1 LATASQADVRKH
13 IAAGKVAPIY
23 LLLGADE
30 AAKIALAGEF
40 LELVEADLRA
50 FNVDRLYGGETTGA
64 EVVDAAR
71 TLPMMV
77 PRRVVLLLH
86 AERLLNPKS
95 LNARKES
102 DATTKDLETLE
113 SYVKAPVDTCCLVL
127 VADGLD
133 GRRSLTRQ
141 LMSKAIVVEC
151 EGLRSAVEAEKWV
164 RDQAAHEGLTID
176 TRTARLVVSRVGTRK
191 RHPKDNDPPPD
202 TSRLRSD
209 MQRLLLYAAG
219 RKAITGA
226 DVMEVIGPA
235 TSEDDWGVTRAIE
248 RGSAGDALR
257 ELGLMMDN
265 GAVPYMILGQLA
277 WFVRTK
283 VPAPK
288 VSSAVEAVFRTD
300 LAIKTSAGDPRA
312 LLERLVV
319 ELCGR

>member
-1 LATASQADVRKH
+1 LAAASQADVRKQ

-23 LLLGADE
+23 VLLGPDE

-40 LELVEADLRA
+40 LELVEQDLRA
-50 FNVDRLYGGETTGA
+50 FNVDRLYGGETTGV

-86 AERLLNPKS
+86 AEQLLTPK
-95 LNARKES
+95 KENEAS
-102 DATTKDLETLE
+102 VRDLETLE
-113 SYVKAPVDTCCLVL
+113 SYVKSPVDTSCLVL
-127 VADGLD
+127 VAEAVDK
-133 GRRSLTRQ
+133 RRSLTRQ
-141 LMSKAIVVEC
+141 LLSKATVVEC
-151 EGLRSAVEAEKWV
+151 AGPADAVEAAKWV
-164 RDQAAHEGLTID
+164 KDRVAKDGMTID
-176 TRTARLVVSRVGTRK
+176 ARAARLVADRVG
-191 RHPKDNDPPPD
+191 PD
-202 TSRLRSD
+202 VSRLRAD
-209 MQRLLLYAAG
+209 VERLVLYAAG
-219 RKAITGA
+219 NKAITEA
-226 DVMEVIGPA
+226 DVKEIVAPA
-235 TSEDDWGVTRAIE
+235 TSQDDWGVTRAIE

-288 VSSAVEAVFRTD
+288 VTAAVEAVFRTD
-300 LAIKTSAGDPRA
+300 LAIKTSAGDPRT

-319 ELCGR
+319 ELCGK

>member
-1 LATASQADVRKH
+1 MAAASQADVRKQ

-40 LELVEADLRA
+40 LELVDTDLRA

-64 EVVDAAR
+64 QVVDAAR

-86 AERLLNPKS
+86 AERLFTPKKDS
-95 LNARKES
+95 EATAR
-102 DATTKDLETLE
+102 DLETLE
-113 SYVKAPVDTCCLVL
+113 SYVTAPVDTCCLVL
-127 VADGLD
+127 VAEAVDK
-133 GRRSLTRQ
+133 RRSLTRQ
-141 LMSKAIVVEC
+141 LYAKTTVVEC
-151 EGLRSAVEAEKWV
+151 TGVASAVEAEKWV
-164 RDQAAHEGLTID
+164 RDRVAQQGLAID
-176 TRTARLVVSRVGTRK
+176 SRAARLIVERVGTRK
-191 RHPKDNDPPPD
+191 RYPGDRNPPPD
-202 TSRLRSD
+202 ISRLRSD
-209 MQRLLLYAAG
+209 MDRLLLYAAD
-219 RKAITGA
+219 RKAITEA
-226 DVMEVIGPA
+226 DVKEVVGPA
-235 TSEDDWGVTRAIE
+235 GSEDDWAVTNAIE

-257 ELGLMMDN
+257 ELGLLMDN

-300 LAIKTSAGDPRA
+300 LAIKTSAGDPRV

>member
-1 LATASQADVRKH
+1 MAAASQADVRKH

-40 LELVEADLRA
+40 LELVESDLRA

-64 EVVDAAR
+64 EVVDSAR
-71 TLPMMV
+71 TLPMMA

-86 AERLLNPKS
+86 AERLLNPK
-95 LNARKES
+95 KEN
-102 DATTKDLETLE
+102 DATARDLETLE

-127 VADGLD
+127 VAEAVDK
-133 GRRSLTRQ
+133 RRALTRQ
-141 LMSKAIVVEC
+141 LLAKATIVEC
-151 EGLRSAVEAEKWV
+151 MGPADAVEAAKWV
-164 RDQAAHEGLTID
+164 KDRVAKEGMTID
-176 TRTARLVVSRVGTRK
+176 ARAARLVADRVG
-191 RHPKDNDPPPD
+191 PD
-202 TSRLRSD
+202 VSRLRAD
-209 MQRLLLYAAG
+209 VERLVLYAAG
-219 RKAITGA
+219 NTAISEA
-226 DVMEVIGPA
+226 DVQQIVAPA
-235 TSEDDWGVTRAIE
+235 TSHDDWGVTRAIE

-257 ELGLMMDN
+257 ELALMMDN

>member
-1 LATASQADVRKH
+1 MAAASQSDVRKQ

-23 LLLGADE
+23 LLIGADE

-40 LELVEADLRA
+40 LELVETDLRA

-86 AERLLNPKS
+86 AERLLNPK
-95 LNARKES
+95 KDS
-102 DATTKDLETLE
+102 DATERDLETLE
-113 SYVKAPVDTCCLVL
+113 SYVKGPIDTCCLVL
-127 VADGLD
+127 VAAGVDK
-133 GRRSLTRQ
+133 RRSLTRQ
-141 LMSKAIVVEC
+141 LLSKATVVEC
-151 EGLRSAVEAEKWV
+151 TGPADPVKWV
-164 RDQAAHEGLTID
+164 KDRVAQEGMSID
-176 TRTARLVVSRVGTRK
+176 AKAARLIADRVG
-191 RHPKDNDPPPD
+191 PD
-202 TSRLRSD
+202 VSRLRAD
-209 MQRLLLYAAG
+209 VERLVLYAAG
-219 RKAITGA
+219 NKAITEA
-226 DVMEVIGPA
+226 DVKEIVAPA
-235 TSEDDWGVTRAIE
+235 TSQDDWGVTNAIA

-300 LAIKTSAGDPRA
+300 LAIKTSAGDPRV